1 MVAWLVLIG
10 IVLIPT
16 AGFLLW
22 SWRSSRNDV
31 LCDELA
37 FWRPDEASANPD
49 IEVIN
54 AARPALATTQGPLVG
69 ISSPYGRRGFLWDSY
84 KKFYGPEGDPSILIV
99 QGASRD
105 FNPSLPQSV
114 VDAALK
120 RDALANSAEYLGLFR
135 TDVEALLT
143 QEAIEAVTDPGIRER
158 APDLKNN
165 YLAFVDPSG
174 GSSELDDPRD
184 LTPGRRNANL
194 RPDPRGEASL
204 QPGGCRRRVR
214 NDHAALSR

>member
-1 MVAWLVLIG
+1 M
-10 IVLIPT
+10 
-16 AGFLLW
+16 
-22 SWRSSRNDV
+22 
-31 LCDELA
+31 
-37 FWRPDEASANPD
+37 
-49 IEVIN
+49 
-54 AARPALATTQGPLVG
+54 VG
-69 ISSPYGRRGFLWDSY
+69 ISRLMAGVASSGTPTRNITAQKVTHRS
-84 KKFYGPEGDPSILIV
+84 SIV

-120 RDALANSAEYLGLFR
+120 RDPLANSAEYLGLFR

-174 GSSELDDPRD
+174 GSSDSMTLAIAHPEGETQILDLVREVKPPFSPEAVVEEFASRCGAIASAAASVTD
-184 LTPGRRNANL
+184 TPATGQ
-194 RPDPRGEASL
+194 ASSL
-204 QPGGCRRRVR
+204 
-214 NDHAALSR
+214 